1 MNSGARVE
9 APLDPFLDEL
19 DQRGFA
25 LLPRLLSAS
34 ECEAHIRSYTEPDL
48 YRSRIVMARH
58 NFGRGEYQYFDY
70 PLPDGIQTMRQ
81 KLYERLVPLAN
92 IWMNR
97 LNQAHSYPSTLMTY
111 LDRCHR
117 EGQTRPTPL
126 ILKYGADDFNCLHQD
141 LYGDAYFPL
150 QVTVLL
156 SAPDSEFDG
165 GEFIVAEQRPRMQSR
180 ATVVPLNRGDAIAFA
195 VNERPVEGKRG
206 YYRVK
211 MRHGISTV
219 LRGNRYALGLIFHDA
234 K

>member
-1 MNSGARVE
+1 MNNEARVE
-9 APLDPFLDEL
+9 ASLDPFLEKL
-19 DQRGFA
+19 DRRGFA
-25 LLPRLLSAS
+25 LLPHLLSAA
-34 ECEAHIRSYTEPDL
+34 ECVAHIRSYTEPEL

-58 NFGRGEYQYFDY
+58 NFGRGEYQYFGY
-70 PLPDGIQTMRQ
+70 PLPDGIQTLRQ
-81 KLYERLVPLAN
+81 ELYERLVPLAN

-97 LNQAHSYPSTLMTY
+97 LTQAHSYPTTLKTY

-156 SAPDSEFDG
+156 SEPDTEFDG